1 MRKLMRVLAGLA
13 CVVVCVVVIAR
24 LGAKFELLGTGT
36 DPSWW
41 GIVWKAFVAWCLFSI
56 ARGSGSDEEDSGSE
70 SEEAAGE

>member
-1 MRKLMRVLAGLA
+1 MSDLPVRPVSANPGTPAKDIARSPMRKLMRVLAGLA

-41 GIVWKAFVAWCLFSI
+41 GIAWK
-56 ARGSGSDEEDSGSE
+56 E
-70 SEEAAGE
+70 